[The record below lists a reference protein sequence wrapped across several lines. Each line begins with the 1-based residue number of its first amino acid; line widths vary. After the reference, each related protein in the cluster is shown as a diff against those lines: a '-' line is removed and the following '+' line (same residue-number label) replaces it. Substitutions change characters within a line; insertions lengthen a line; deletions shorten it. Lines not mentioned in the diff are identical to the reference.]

1 MKIGILVCDHVSKK
15 NLAIGGDY
23 SDMFKTLLPALDT
36 VNYDVCKGHFPSSP
50 FECDGYLVTGSKYSV
65 YDQVDWI
72 LELKAFVKAIYD
84 SGKKYIGVC
93 FGHQML
99 GEALGGKVEKA
110 QTGWSVGVNTFEVL
124 AKEAWMEPFQP
135 NYNLMMMC
143 QDQVVKLPENS
154 TVLAK
159 TANCPVGMF
168 RVGENMLGVQAHPE
182 FPKAYELALLDSRW
196 DRITAEKIDAAKE
209 SLALPVHDRV
219 IAQWMMRFLEK

>member
-1 MKIGILVCDHVSKK
+1 MKIGILVCDHVSNK
-15 NLAIGGDY
+15 NLPIGGDY
-23 SDMFKTLLPALDT
+23 SDMFNTLLPSLDT
-36 VNYDVCKGHFPSSP
+36 VNYDVCKGIFPKSP
-50 FECDGYLVTGSKYSV
+50 SECDGYLVTGSKYSV
-65 YDQVDWI
+65 YDQKDWI

-110 QTGWSVGVNTFEVL
+110 KTGWSVGVNTFEVL
-124 AKEAWMEPFQP
+124 KKEDWMEPFQAD
-135 NYNLMMMC
+135 YNLMMMC
-143 QDQVVKLPENS
+143 QDQVVELPENS

-196 DRITAEKIDAAKE
+196 DRITAEKISAAKE

-219 IAQWMMRFLEK
+219 VAQWMLQFLAK